1 MSATKDLQYLPVFHH
16 IAKNAGTYV
25 LSWMMMLCR
34 KYNIRLGNNQT
45 PGWTSKRIRRSIV
58 LLKEGKQ
65 LTCCIHT
72 PTDVATIN
80 NNFKKDKFSD
90 EVTDYVDLEPFID
103 SINNGDV
110 EVFSISVDP
119 TVPGVSIQRDAIEK
133 IKHASKRKYALNF
146 TVLRE
151 PFERSVSLYHYI
163 KSDKSKHE
171 PTHDSITSS
180 SFLEYIQSDELEDSW
195 LIRHLLDMQD
205 SQVIEPRH
213 FTLANEYLQYFRISD
228 MGGVDE
234 LINNV
239 FHGSYGILQSD
250 VEPKVV
256 ATHINKN
263 KTDKKLK
270 FKFEDLDPTI
280 QQTFLDRTYWDRK
293 LWERYCENVDI
304 S

>member
-1 MSATKDLQYLPVFHH
+1 MSMIKEPEHLPVFYH

-34 KYNIRLGNNQT
+34 KYNLHLGKHQI
-45 PGWTSKRIRRSIV
+45 PGWSSKRIRRSIV

-90 EVTDYVDLEPFID
+90 EVTDYVDLEFFID

-119 TVPGVSIQRDAIEK
+119 TVPGASIQRDAIEK
-133 IKHASKRKYALNF
+133 IKHASKREHALNF
-146 TVLRE
+146 TVLRD
-151 PFERSVSLYHYI
+151 PFARSISLYHYI
-163 KSDKSKHE
+163 KGDKSKHE
-171 PTHDSITSS
+171 PTHDSIISAN
-180 SFLEYIQSDELEDSW
+180 FLEYIQSSELEDSW

-263 KTDKKLK
+263 KTNKKLK
-270 FKFEDLDPTI
+270 FKFEDLESTL

-293 LWERYCENVDI
+293 LWEKYCKNANI
-304 S
+304 T

>member
-1 MSATKDLQYLPVFHH
+1 MSIIKEPEHIPVFYH

-34 KYNIRLGNNQT
+34 KYNLYLDNHQI

-119 TVPGVSIQRDAIEK
+119 TVPGASIQRDAVEK
-133 IKHASKRKYALNF
+133 IKHASKRNHVLNF
-146 TVLRE
+146 TVLRD
-151 PFERSVSLYHYI
+151 PFARSISIYHYI

-171 PTHDSITSS
+171 PTHNSISS
-180 SFLEYIQSDELEDSW
+180 DNFLEYIQSSELEDSW

-228 MGGVDE
+228 MSEVDG

-239 FHGSYGILQSD
+239 FHGAYGILQSD
-250 VEPKVV
+250 IEPEVV

-263 KTDKKLK
+263 QTSKKLK
-270 FKFEDLDPTI
+270 RKLSDLDLTI
-280 QQTFLDRTYWDRK
+280 QQKFLDRTYWDRK
-293 LWERYCENVDI
+293 LWERYCKNANI
-304 S
+304 T